1 MSDLDG
7 SRLFA
12 DPCLDFKNLDPDSS
26 VFALYTC
33 TKKMDT
39 KLLKIVNY
47 FYNKPSVKFLAQIL
61 QDLLT
66 IY

>member
-7 SRLFA
+7 SGFFA

-47 FYNKPSVKFLAQIL
+47 FHDKPSVKF
-61 QDLLT
+61 
-66 IY
+66 